1 MFPYIHCG
9 LRIQQLTKGRWLM
22 SQNNEYDDEFD
33 DFGDEGTDVVKQLR
47 KVNRTLEK
55 RAKELEQELKGLQ
68 SQTRQRTVK
77 DVLQAK
83 GINPK
88 IAAFI
93 PQDIDTS
100 EEAIN
105 GWLNEYGDVFGSTQN
120 ANLEQAS
127 NNNSLDVSANA
138 RINQV
143 VSTGQVPEVD
153 SDAMAK
159 ILSAG
164 NADELNRILGL
175 N

>member
-1 MFPYIHCG
+1 
-9 LRIQQLTKGRWLM
+9 M

-100 EEAIN
+100 EDAIN
-105 GWLNEYGDVFGSTQN
+105 GWLNEYGDVFGVNSN
-120 ANLEQAS
+120 ANSEQAS
-127 NNNSLDVSANA
+127 NNSIDVSANT

-143 VSTGQVPEVD
+143 VSTGQVPDVD
-153 SDAMAK
+153 ADAMAK

-164 NADELNRILGL
+164 NAEELNRILGI

>member
-1 MFPYIHCG
+1 
-9 LRIQQLTKGRWLM
+9 M

-120 ANLEQAS
+120 ANSEQVS

-159 ILSAG
+159 ILAAG

>member
-1 MFPYIHCG
+1 
-9 LRIQQLTKGRWLM
+9 M

-105 GWLNEYGDVFGSTQN
+105 GWLNEYGDVFGVNPN

-127 NNNSLDVSANA
+127 NSSVDVSANA

-159 ILSAG
+159 ILAAG

>member
-1 MFPYIHCG
+1 
-9 LRIQQLTKGRWLM
+9 M

-105 GWLNEYGDVFGSTQN
+105 GWLNEYGDVFGSAQN
-120 ANLEQAS
+120 ANSEQAS

>member
-1 MFPYIHCG
+1 MFPYIK
-9 LRIQQLTKGRWLM
+9 LWIANTTTTKGRWLM

-100 EEAIN
+100 EDAIN
-105 GWLNEYGDVFGSTQN
+105 GWLSEYGDVFGVNSN
-120 ANLEQAS
+120 ANSEQAS
-127 NNNSLDVSANA
+127 NNSVDVSANA

-159 ILSAG
+159 ILAAG

>member
-1 MFPYIHCG
+1 
-9 LRIQQLTKGRWLM
+9 M

-47 KVNRTLEK
+47 KVKRTLEK

-100 EEAIN
+100 EDAIN
-105 GWLNEYGDVFGSTQN
+105 GWLSEYGDVFGVNSN
-120 ANLEQAS
+120 ANSEQAS
-127 NNNSLDVSANA
+127 NNSVDVSANA

-159 ILSAG
+159 ILAAG
-164 NADELNRILGL
+164 SADELNRILGL

>member
-1 MFPYIHCG
+1 
-9 LRIQQLTKGRWLM
+9 M
-22 SQNNEYDDEFD
+22 SQNNEYNDEFD

-120 ANLEQAS
+120 ANSEQAS

-159 ILSAG
+159 ILAAG

>member
-1 MFPYIHCG
+1 
-9 LRIQQLTKGRWLM
+9 M

-105 GWLNEYGDVFGSTQN
+105 GWLNEYGDVFGVNPN
-120 ANLEQAS
+120 ANSEQAS
-127 NNNSLDVSANA
+127 NSSVDVSANT

-159 ILSAG
+159 ILAAG

>member
-1 MFPYIHCG
+1 MATNY
-9 LRIQQLTKGRWLM
+9 
-22 SQNNEYDDEFD
+22 YDD
-33 DFGDEGTDVVKQLR
+33 DEDEDTTTDVVGQLR

-120 ANLEQAS
+120 ANSEQAS

-159 ILSAG
+159 ILAAG

>member
-1 MFPYIHCG
+1 
-9 LRIQQLTKGRWLM
+9 M

-105 GWLNEYGDVFGSTQN
+105 GWLNEYGDVFGVNSN
-120 ANLEQAS
+120 ANSEQAS
-127 NNNSLDVSANA
+127 NNSIDVSANT

-143 VSTGQVPEVD
+143 VSTGQVPDVD
-153 SDAMAK
+153 ADAMAK

-164 NADELNRILGL
+164 NAEELNRILGI

>member
-1 MFPYIHCG
+1 
-9 LRIQQLTKGRWLM
+9 
-22 SQNNEYDDEFD
+22 
-33 DFGDEGTDVVKQLR
+33 
-47 KVNRTLEK
+47 
-55 RAKELEQELKGLQ
+55 
-68 SQTRQRTVK
+68 
-77 DVLQAK
+77 VLQAK

-120 ANLEQAS
+120 ANSEQAS

-159 ILSAG
+159 ILAAG

>member
-1 MFPYIHCG
+1 
-9 LRIQQLTKGRWLM
+9 M

-83 GINPK
+83 GLNPK

-105 GWLNEYGDVFGSTQN
+105 GWLNEYGDVFGVNPN

-127 NNNSLDVSANA
+127 NSSVDVSANA

-159 ILSAG
+159 ILAAG